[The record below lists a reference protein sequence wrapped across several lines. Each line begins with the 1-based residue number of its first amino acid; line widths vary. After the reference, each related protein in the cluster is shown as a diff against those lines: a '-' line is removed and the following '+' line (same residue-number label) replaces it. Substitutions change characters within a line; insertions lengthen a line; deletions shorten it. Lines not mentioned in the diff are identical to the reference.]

1 MAKITAVIDIGSNSI
16 TLKIYKKTSRL
27 AYHELHRLK
36 YKIKIGEGSYEN
48 EGLLQDIPM
57 QRAYEALRDFSCII
71 KAYKARKTLCVATSA
86 LRDAPNK
93 KDFIKRVDSELGI
106 KIKVID
112 GDRESEF
119 GAISAINLLWKM
131 DSFTTIDI
139 GGGSSEFAKV
149 VHGKV
154 IKTTSLQLGHVRLSE
169 KFKTKSEKLEYI
181 EAQLEKLD
189 DDFFETRVV
198 AIGGSARE
206 LSKFVQKKLD
216 YPLKC
221 LHGYRY
227 EFQKSYKYLEE
238 LLEYD
243 DKKLGKYISKS
254 RCDTIKDGDL
264 IFLKSLEKLGC
275 KEVIVNQKGVREG
288 VYLKDLLRSFNYTFP
303 VNFDL
308 NLKVIED
315 RFIETPKVNNYLKR
329 VATSLSTTL
338 LDDSE
343 YEEIVGFCAK
353 VLNILDFNF
362 YSWIEYLD
370 FSVIHEKKVLI
381 AYLMESF
388 DKGWLDEE
396 LYEKF
401 IILLPSFDILK
412 KLFFVLELT
421 DIIGKNMAIQKFD
434 IVKKDSVIEIVL
446 ENISSMSINE
456 IVRLDNP
463 TIYKIKV
470 KSGRKSI

>member
-27 AYHELHRLK
+27 AFYELHRLK

-48 EGLLQDIPM
+48 GGVLQTAPM
-57 QRAYEALRDFSCII
+57 QRAFEALKDFSYII

-93 KDFIKRVDSELGI
+93 KEFIKRVDCELGI

-112 GDRESEF
+112 GDKESEF
-119 GAISAINLLWKM
+119 GAISAINLLPKM
-131 DSFTTIDI
+131 DTFTTIDI
-139 GGGSSEFAKV
+139 GGGSTEFAKV
-149 VHGKV
+149 VDGKV
-154 IKTTSLQLGHVRLSE
+154 VKTTSLQLGHVRLSE
-169 KFKTKSEKLEYI
+169 KFKSESEKLEYI
-181 EAQLEKLD
+181 ESELDKLD
-189 DDFFETRVV
+189 DDFFNSTVV

-206 LSKFVQKKLD
+206 LSKFIQKKEG

-227 EFQKSYKYLEE
+227 DFKNDKKYLEE

-243 DKKLGKYISKS
+243 EKKLKKYISKS
-254 RCDTIKDGDL
+254 RIDSIKDGDL

-275 KEVIVNQKGVREG
+275 CKVIVNQKGLREG
-288 VYLKDLLRSFNYTFP
+288 VYLKDLLRSFNSKFP
-303 VNFDL
+303 ANFDL

-329 VATSLSTTL
+329 VALSF
-338 LDDSE
+338 LDAILEDNE
-343 YEEIVGFCAK
+343 FKKEIAFCAK

-370 FSVIHEKKVLI
+370 FGITHEKKVLI
-381 AYLMESF
+381 AYLLHSF
-388 DKGWLDEE
+388 NEKELDEE
-396 LYEKF
+396 LYEKY
-401 IILLPSFDILK
+401 ILLLPSFDIVK
-412 KLFFVLELT
+412 KLFYLLELV
-421 DIIGKNMAIQKFD
+421 DIIGKNMLIQKFD
-434 IVKKDSVIEIVL
+434 IVKSDNIVEIVL
-446 ENISSMSINE
+446 EDISSMSIDE
-456 IVRLDNP
+456 IERLDNP

>member
-27 AYHELHRLK
+27 AFYELHRLK

-48 EGLLQDIPM
+48 GGVLQKLPM
-57 QRAYEALRDFSCII
+57 QRAYEALRDFSYII

-93 KDFIKRVDSELGI
+93 KEFIKRVDCELGI

-112 GDRESEF
+112 GKKESEF

-139 GGGSSEFAKV
+139 GGGSTEFAKV
-149 VHGKV
+149 ERGKV
-154 IKTTSLQLGHVRLSE
+154 VKRTSLQLGHVRLNE
-169 KFKTKSEKLEYI
+169 KFKSDSEKLEYI
-181 EAQLEKLD
+181 NKELEKLD
-189 DDFFETRVV
+189 DDFFDRRVV

-206 LSKFVQKKLD
+206 LSKFIQKKES

-227 EFQKSYKYLEE
+227 EFEKSKKQLEK

-243 DKKLGKYISKS
+243 EKKLKKYISKNRIDS
-254 RCDTIKDGDL
+254 IKDGDL

-288 VYLKDLLRSFNYTFP
+288 VYLKDLLRSFNSKFP
-303 VNFDL
+303 ANFDL

-315 RFIETPKVNNYLKR
+315 RFIETPKVNSYLKR
-329 VATSLSTTL
+329 IAVSLSNTL
-338 LDDSE
+338 LEGSE
-343 YEEIVGFCAK
+343 YDKIIGFCAK

-370 FSVIHEKKVLI
+370 FSIVHEDKVLV
-381 AYLMESF
+381 AFLLHSYNNGE
-388 DKGWLDEE
+388 LDEE

-401 IILLPSFDILK
+401 LLLLPSFDILK
-412 KLFFVLELT
+412 KLFFVLELV
-421 DIIGKNMAIQKFD
+421 DIIGKNMHIQKFD
-434 IVKKDSVIEIVL
+434 IVKSDNIIEIVL
-446 ENISSMSINE
+446 EDISSMSIDE
-456 IVRLDNP
+456 IERLDNP